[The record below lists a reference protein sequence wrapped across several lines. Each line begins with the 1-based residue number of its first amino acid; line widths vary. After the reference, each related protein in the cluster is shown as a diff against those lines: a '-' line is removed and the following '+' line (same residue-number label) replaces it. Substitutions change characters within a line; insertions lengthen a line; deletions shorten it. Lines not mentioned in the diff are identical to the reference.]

1 MSILRKINNKSIKV
15 YFVVV
20 TIIYLIES
28 LTIQN
33 PYFPILY
40 AFLGPILFFGLHFKL
55 SFKFSAYVEQNY
67 PELMKKYAVN
77 FSVMKGEYLDF
88 LSIYQ
93 GKKDFE
99 IYEDTLLMSYFEKG
113 KLLLKLAI
121 YSFIIYPLVLIIS
134 YLI

>member
-1 MSILRKINNKSIKV
+1 MSILRYINNKSIKV

-20 TIIYLIES
+20 TIIYLIEC

-33 PYFPILY
+33 PYFPILF
-40 AFLGPILFFGLHFKL
+40 AFLGPIFFFGLHFKL

-113 KLLLKLAI
+113 KLLLKLAV

>member
-1 MSILRKINNKSIKV
+1 M
-15 YFVVV
+15 
-20 TIIYLIES
+20 
-28 LTIQN
+28 
-33 PYFPILY
+33 
-40 AFLGPILFFGLHFKL
+40 
-55 SFKFSAYVEQNY
+55 EQNY

-113 KLLLKLAI
+113 KLLLKLAV